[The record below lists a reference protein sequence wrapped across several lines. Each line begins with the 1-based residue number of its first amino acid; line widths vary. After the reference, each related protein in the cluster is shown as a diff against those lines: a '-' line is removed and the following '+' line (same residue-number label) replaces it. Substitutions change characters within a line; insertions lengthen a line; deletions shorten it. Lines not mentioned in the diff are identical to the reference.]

1 MSRRRSHRIDD
12 CNAVSDDLDGRV
24 RVRPSPE
31 QVARLWDSP
40 QHGWEACLERWS
52 WIGRWS
58 LEHMAVQGRRL
69 IRAKAGESQSRSSRR
84 QTTPEQ
90 EAAAYEVIQRLGVCR
105 AAAETGMSIAVIY
118 RILRERGVDQSPRLP
133 AGERARATREGMAK
147 ARAARAA
154 A

>member
-1 MSRRRSHRIDD
+1 MTRRHSHRIDD
-12 CNAVSDDLDGRV
+12 FNNVSEDLDGRV

-31 QVARLWDSP
+31 QVARLWDSH
-40 QHGWEACLERWS
+40 HGWEACLERWG

-69 IRAKAGESQSRSSRR
+69 IRAKAGQDQSRSSRR
-84 QTTPEQ
+84 RTTPEQ
-90 EAAAYEVIQRLGVCR
+90 EAAAYEAIQRLGVCR
-105 AAAETGMSIAVIY
+105 AAEATGLSIAVIY
-118 RILRERGVDQSPRLP
+118 RILRERGVEQSPRLP

-147 ARAARAA
+147 AKAARAA